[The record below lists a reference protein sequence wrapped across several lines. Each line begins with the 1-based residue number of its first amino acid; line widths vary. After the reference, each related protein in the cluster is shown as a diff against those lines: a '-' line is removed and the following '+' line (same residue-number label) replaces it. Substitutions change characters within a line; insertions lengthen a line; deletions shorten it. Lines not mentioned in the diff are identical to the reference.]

1 VSGADAAP
9 DLAREVIERA
19 AGGDAAA
26 FELIVRRFEKPVY
39 ALVLRLTGDRE
50 GARDLAQDVFLKA
63 WRNLARYDPERPF
76 APWFLKLA
84 ANLAINAREAAKLR
98 KTVPLEE
105 RPAPRSAE
113 GTDEELRAAVRKT
126 IAELDPKY
134 AACVALFYLDGLSVK
149 EIAERLDM
157 PEGTVKIRLHR
168 ARDVLKERLARFK

>member
-1 VSGADAAP
+1 MAAHED
-9 DLAREVIERA
+9 DLPRAVLERA
-19 AGGDAAA
+19 ARGDAAA
-26 FELIVRRFEKPVY
+26 FEQIVRRFERPVY
-39 ALVLRLTGDRE
+39 ALVFRLTGDAE

-105 RPAPRSAE
+105 HPAPRPEAP
-113 GTDEELRAAVRKT
+113 DDDVRESVRRS

-149 EIAERLDM
+149 EIAERLSM

-168 ARDVLKERLARFK
+168 ARDVLKEKLQKFKGDK